1 MHIPLSRDAAAMPPA
16 ENAWMDFST
25 TADQDALVETVNR
38 FAAGRLAPFYKQR
51 EREGA
56 FDRATLREMGRL
68 GCFGIELAEEHGGL
82 GLDCVTAGLVLE
94 ALCSA
99 DYNIGQLVV
108 TVSLA
113 GTILATHGD
122 RAVVAPWLE
131 GMLAGEIL
139 PAIALTEPG
148 GGSDAA
154 SLVVRAKREGGEYVL
169 DGEKTSTTF
178 ATQAG
183 FAIVWARTGPPGS
196 GAGGISAFLV
206 PLDLPGVTTSEFEDL
221 GGRCAGRGSL
231 FLDGVRIPASHRLG
245 EENRGFVQVMQGFD
259 YSRALIGLQCLAV
272 ARQSLEETWASA
284 AARASFGK
292 PLTAHQG
299 VSFPLAEAETHV
311 HACRLLCLRTLW
323 LKDRG
328 LPHTAE
334 AAMCKWWGP
343 KLAFEV
349 VHTCLLINGHGAYST
364 ELPYEQRL
372 RDVLGLQIGDGTAQI
387 MKLVIARQ
395 KVGREA
401 T

>member
-1 MHIPLSRDAAAMPPA
+1 MSFA
-16 ENAWMDFST
+16 T
-25 TADQDALVETVNR
+25 TPEQDALVEVAREFGRT
-38 FAAGRLAPFYKQR
+38 RLAPFYQQR

-56 FDRATLREMGRL
+56 FDRATLRDMGKL
-68 GCFGIELAEEHGGL
+68 GFFGVEVAEDDGGL

-94 ALCSA
+94 ALCES
-99 DYNIGQLVV
+99 DYNIGQLSV

-113 GTILATHGD
+113 ATILARHGAA
-122 RAVVAPWLE
+122 AVVGPWLE
-131 GMLAGEIL
+131 KMMAGEVI
-139 PAIALTEPG
+139 PAIGLTEPG

-154 SLVVRAKREGGEYVL
+154 KLVLRARRDGGDYVL

-183 FAIVWARTGPPGS
+183 FAIVWARTGGPG
-196 GAGGISAFLV
+196 ARGISAFLV
-206 PLDLPGVTTSEFEDL
+206 PLDLRGISTGVFTDI
-221 GGRCAGRGSL
+221 GGRAAGRGWL
-231 FLDGVRIPASHRLG
+231 HLDGVRVPASHLLG
-245 EENRGFVQVMQGFD
+245 EEGDGFVQVMQGFD

-272 ARQSLEETWASA
+272 ARQSLAETWVSA
-284 AARASFGK
+284 AERTSFGS

-311 HACRLLCLRTLW
+311 HACRLMCLQTLW
-323 LKDRG
+323 LKDNG

-349 VHTCLLINGHGAYST
+349 VQTCLLLNGHGAYST
-364 ELPYEQRL
+364 DMPYEQRL

-395 KVGREA
+395 RAGRRA
-401 T
+401 TTA

>member
-1 MHIPLSRDAAAMPPA
+1 
-16 ENAWMDFST
+16 MDFST
-25 TADQDALVETVNR
+25 TPEQDALVETARR
-38 FAAGRLAPFYKQR
+38 FADQRLAPFYKQR

-56 FDRATLREMGRL
+56 FDRATLREMGGL
-68 GCFGIELAEEHGGL
+68 GFFGVEMPEEYGGL

-94 ALCSA
+94 ALCAA
-99 DYNIGQLVV
+99 DYNIGQLLV
-108 TVSLA
+108 TISLA
-113 GTILATHGD
+113 GAILAQHGQA
-122 RAVVAPWLE
+122 AVVGPWLT
-131 GMLAGEIL
+131 GMLAGKTL

-154 SLVVRAKREGGEYVL
+154 NLVLRANRHGDEYVL
-169 DGEKTSTTF
+169 AGEKTSITF

-183 FAIVWARTGPPGS
+183 FAIVWARTGPPAS
-196 GAGGISAFLV
+196 GAAGISAFLV
-206 PLDLPGVTTSEFEDL
+206 PLDLRGVTTREFEDL

-231 FLDGVRIPASHRLG
+231 FLDEVRIPASHLLG
-245 EENRGFVQVMQGFD
+245 EEDRGFVQVMQGFD

-272 ARQSLEETWASA
+272 ARQSLQETWASA
-284 AARASFGK
+284 AARESFGK

-311 HACRLLCLRTLW
+311 HACRLLCLQALW

-349 VHTCLLINGHGAYST
+349 VQTCLLINGHGAYTT
-364 ELPYEQRL
+364 EMPYEQRL

-395 KVGREA
+395 KAGRHA
-401 T
+401 VST

>member
-1 MHIPLSRDAAAMPPA
+1 VTGPMSFA
-16 ENAWMDFST
+16 T
-25 TADQDALVETVNR
+25 TPEQDALVEVAR
-38 FAAGRLAPFYKQR
+38 EFGRKRLAPFYQQR

-56 FDRATLREMGRL
+56 FDRATLREMGEL
-68 GCFGIELAEEHGGL
+68 GFFGVELAERHGGL
-82 GLDCVTAGLVLE
+82 GLDCLTAGLVLE
-94 ALCSA
+94 ALCES
-99 DYNIGQLVV
+99 DYNIGQLSV

-113 GTILATHGD
+113 ATVLARHGEPD
-122 RAVVAPWLE
+122 VVGPWLA
-131 GMLAGEIL
+131 GMVAGAVI
-139 PAIALTEPG
+139 PAIGLTEPG

-154 SLVVRAKREGGEYVL
+154 KLVLRARRDGDSYVL

-183 FAIVWARTGPPGS
+183 FAIVWARTGGPG
-196 GAGGISAFLV
+196 ARGISAFLV
-206 PLDLPGVTTSEFEDL
+206 PLDLPGIRTGVFEDI
-221 GGRCAGRGSL
+221 GGRAAGRGWL
-231 FLDGVRIPASHRLG
+231 HLDGVRVPATHRLG
-245 EENRGFVQVMQGFD
+245 AEGEGFVQVMQGFD

-272 ARQSLEETWASA
+272 ARQSLAETWASA
-284 AARASFGK
+284 AQRSSFGS

-311 HACRLLCLRTLW
+311 HACRLMCLQTLW
-323 LKDRG
+323 LKDNG

-349 VHTCLLINGHGAYST
+349 VQSCLLIHGHSGYST

-395 KVGREA
+395 KAGKAAVSG
-401 T
+401 

>member
-1 MHIPLSRDAAAMPPA
+1 M
-16 ENAWMDFST
+16 NFST
-25 TADQDALVETVNR
+25 SPEQDALVDVARR
-38 FAAGRLAPFYKQR
+38 FGQQHLAPFYKQR

-56 FDRATLREMGRL
+56 FDRPTLREMGRL
-68 GCFGIELAEEHGGL
+68 GFFGVELPEEYGGL

-94 ALCSA
+94 ALSAA
-99 DYNIGQLVV
+99 DYNIGQLLV

-113 GTILATHGD
+113 GTILARHGD
-122 RAVVAPWLE
+122 REVVRPWLRR
-131 GMLAGEIL
+131 MLAGETI

-154 SLVVRAKREGGEYVL
+154 NLVVRARRDGDTYVL
-169 DGEKTSTTF
+169 DGEKTATSF

-183 FAIVWARTGPPGS
+183 VAVVWARTGPAGS
-196 GAGGISAFLV
+196 GARGISAFLV
-206 PLDLPGVTTSEFEDL
+206 PLDLAGVTTSEFEDL

-231 FLDGVRIPASHRLG
+231 YLDGVRVPLSHLLG
-245 EENRGFVQVMQGFD
+245 QEDHGFVQVMQGFD

-272 ARQSLEETWASA
+272 ARQSLDETWASA
-284 AARASFGK
+284 AERTSFGK

-311 HACRLLCLRTLW
+311 HACRLLCLQTLW
-323 LKDRG
+323 LKDQG
-328 LPHTAE
+328 LPHTTE

-349 VHTCLLINGHGAYST
+349 VQNCLLINGHGAYTT
-364 ELPYEQRL
+364 EMPYEQRL

-387 MKLVIARQ
+387 MKLVIARH
-395 KVGREA
+395 KAGRNAVA

>member
-1 MHIPLSRDAAAMPPA
+1 M
-16 ENAWMDFST
+16 NFSVT
-25 TADQDALVETVNR
+25 PEQDSLVTMARQFGEQ
-38 FAAGRLAPFYKQR
+38 RLAPYYKQR
-51 EREGA
+51 EREGS
-56 FDRATLREMGRL
+56 FDRDTLLEMGRL
-68 GCFGIELAEEHGGL
+68 GFFCVELPEPYGGL

-94 ALCSA
+94 ALCRS
-99 DYNIGQLVV
+99 DYNIGQLMV
-108 TVSLA
+108 TMSLA
-113 GTILATHGD
+113 GAILARHGAAD
-122 RAVVAPWLE
+122 VVAPWLQS
-131 GMLAGEIL
+131 MTVGEAI

-154 SLVVRAKREGGEYVL
+154 QLRLRAQRHGDTYVL

-183 FAIVWARTGPPGS
+183 FAVVWARTGPAGS
-196 GAGGISAFLV
+196 GARGVSAFVV

-221 GGRCAGRGSL
+221 GGRCAGRGAVH
-231 FLDGVRIPASHRLG
+231 FDRVEIPASHLLG
-245 EENRGFVQVMQGFD
+245 EENQGFVQVMQGFD

-272 ARQSLEETWASA
+272 ARQSLDETWVSASE
-284 AARASFGK
+284 RQSFGR

-299 VSFPLAEAETHV
+299 VSFPLAEAETHLE
-311 HACRLLCLRTLW
+311 ACRLLCLKTLW
-323 LKDRG
+323 LNDQG

-343 KLAFEV
+343 KLAFEIV
-349 VHTCLLINGHGAYST
+349 QTCLLINGHAAYTT

-387 MKLVIARQ
+387 MKLVIARH
-395 KVGREA
+395 KAGRNA

>member
-1 MHIPLSRDAAAMPPA
+1 
-16 ENAWMDFST
+16 MDFST
-25 TADQDALVETVNR
+25 TPEQDALVENARR
-38 FAAGRLAPFYKQR
+38 FAAEHLAPFYKQR

-56 FDRATLREMGRL
+56 FDRATLLDLGRL
-68 GCFGIELAEEHGGL
+68 GFFGIEIPEEDGGL
-82 GLDCVTAGLVLE
+82 GLDCITAGLVLE
-94 ALCSA
+94 ALCAA
-99 DYNIGQLVV
+99 DYNIGQLSVS
-108 TVSLA
+108 VSLA
-113 GTILATHGD
+113 ATILATHGE
-122 RAVVAPWLE
+122 RAVVVPWLRS
-131 GMLAGEIL
+131 MLAGETL

-154 SLVVRAKREGGEYVL
+154 NLVVRAKRDGDEYVL

-183 FAIVWARTGPPGS
+183 FAIVWARTGPRDS

-231 FLDGVRIPASHRLG
+231 FLDGVRVPVSHLLG
-245 EENRGFVQVMQGFD
+245 QENRGFVQVMQGFD

-272 ARQSLEETWASA
+272 AKQSLEETWASA
-284 AARASFGK
+284 ASRESFGK
-292 PLTAHQG
+292 PLTSHQG

-311 HACRLLCLRTLW
+311 HACRLMCLQTLW

-349 VHTCLLINGHGAYST
+349 VQTCLLINGHGAYST
-364 ELPYEQRL
+364 EMPYEQRL

-395 KVGREA
+395 KAGRGA
-401 T
+401 VST

>member
-1 MHIPLSRDAAAMPPA
+1 
-16 ENAWMDFST
+16 MDFST
-25 TADQDALVETVNR
+25 TPEQDALVENAQR
-38 FAAGRLAPFYKQR
+38 FAADRLAPFYQQR

-56 FDRATLREMGRL
+56 YDRATLEEL
-68 GCFGIELAEEHGGL
+68 GSLGFFGIELPEEDGGL

-94 ALCSA
+94 ALCAA
-99 DYNIGQLVV
+99 DYNIGQLSV

-113 GTILATHGD
+113 GTILATHGK
-122 RAVVAPWLE
+122 REVIGPWLTS
-131 GMLAGEIL
+131 MLAGETL

-154 SLVVRAKREGGEYVL
+154 NLAVRAKRDGDEYVL

-183 FAIVWARTGPPGS
+183 CAIVWARTGPAGS

-206 PLDLPGVTTSEFEDL
+206 PLDRPGITTGEFEDI
-221 GGRCAGRGSL
+221 GGRSAGRGWL
-231 FLDGVRIPASHRLG
+231 FLDGVRVPASHLLG
-245 EENRGFVQVMQGFD
+245 DENRGFIQVMQGFD

-272 ARQSLEETWASA
+272 AKQSLEETWASA
-284 AARASFGK
+284 ASRESFGK
-292 PLTAHQG
+292 PLTSHQG

-311 HACRLLCLRTLW
+311 HACRLLCLQTLW

-364 ELPYEQRL
+364 EMPYEQRL

-395 KVGREA
+395 KAGRKA
-401 T
+401 VST